1 VDQVWGEGHLVKESH
16 YNWIRFR
23 GSAHERLYIV
33 LLDANPSQ
41 PRFDAYLAGH
51 PDRPIPLEAIFDEL
65 LELIAERDPDFYTVE
80 NGVLRP
86 V

>member
-1 VDQVWGEGHLVKESH
+1 
-16 YNWIRFR
+16 
-23 GSAHERLYIV
+23 V